1 MITHTLEKR
10 TCLNPYYIA
19 GNQVE
24 LIHFF
29 GDGEIIATN
38 NRGWLP
44 MYGSNSSGN
53 NVLEAIEF
61 RRKRKPDLT
70 GNYSFSIG
78 SELYVNIA
86 ELPEF
91 LYAPDVV
98 ELKTKDAT
106 YYGNRIYFVCGST
119 DGRLEHLEN
128 LELRSFMIGSYSDV
142 ILTDRGQKVVDIV
155 QVFAD
160 SGIKMPSYDAAKI
173 LDNANNI
180 IKVMG
185 A

>member
-1 MITHTLEKR
+1 MNTHTLEKHN
-10 TCLNPYYIA
+10 CLNPYYIA
-19 GNQVE
+19 GNHVE

-61 RRKRKPDLT
+61 RRKRKPDLN

-91 LYAPDVV
+91 LYAPDVI
-98 ELKTKDAT
+98 ERESPDAT
-106 YYGNRIYFVCGST
+106 YYCNRIYFVCGST
-119 DGRLEHLEN
+119 DGRLEHLEKV
-128 LELRSFMIGSYSDV
+128 ELRSFMVGCYSKIV
-142 ILTDRGQKVVDIV
+142 PTDRGKKIEQIV

-173 LDNANNI
+173 LDNADNI
-180 IKVMG
+180 IKVMK
-185 A
+185 